1 MIRIT
6 EKTFTRE
13 LMLAANNYVNSQGN
27 APTFKIVY
35 VSDAFFAYLCESF
48 DVIGS
53 VINRANYQGYE
64 IINVGFDDVPPF
76 VIYLG

>member
-1 MIRIT
+1 MTIT

-13 LMLAANNYVNSQGN
+13 LMLAANNYLNSHYKP
-27 APTFKIVY
+27 PTFKVVY

-48 DVIGS
+48 DIIGS
-53 VINRANYQGYE
+53 VMNRANYQGYE
-64 IINVGFDDVPPF
+64 VINVGFDDVPPF

>member
-1 MIRIT
+1 MTIT

-13 LMLAANNYVNSQGN
+13 LMLAANNYVNSQGK
-27 APTFKIVY
+27 PPIFKIVY
-35 VSDAFFAYLCESF
+35 VSDAFFGYLCDSF
-48 DVIGS
+48 DIIGS
-53 VINRANYQGYE
+53 VMNRAKYQGYE